1 MFGKIMKLTNILFA
15 SSLVFMVSCAEI
27 LEEPRLNSDV
37 DRNLQEDL
45 DAKLVP
51 LTTSVVESLNKQPF
65 DLLLTRKNSLNEN
78 QNLSASSIGTSLPKT
93 TSPIPYQIGIGDVL
107 SLTRFITRQGVT
119 DDVARDSMVTSTTRV
134 TADGNILFIET
145 GLLKLEGK
153 SIAQARSEVSNALIR
168 NGIDPRFQL
177 EVSGFNSQ
185 KVGLIISKTAGT
197 GAGVNVA
204 VTESEQGT
212 ALYTITERP
221 LTLKELLI
229 RAGFEIDDSLLQIAT
244 LQRSKRSYR
253 IPIPHIFSNTAPD
266 YYLTGGDI
274 VKLENINY
282 RPQFAY
288 MMGGGSKPQT
298 LLLNPQTRTVLAEAL
313 FAEGGLLSSAAARK
327 WEVYMLRGQDPINV
341 YHLDATDPTRLSL
354 ATKVELRP
362 NDIVFGSTK
371 PIYDF
376 KTLLGLLMPLRSLS
390 DTVSE

>member
-1 MFGKIMKLTNILFA
+1 MFGKIMKLTNIFFA

-244 LQRSKRSYR
+244 LQRSKRS
-253 IPIPHIFSNTAPD
+253 
-266 YYLTGGDI
+266 
-274 VKLENINY
+274 
-282 RPQFAY
+282 
-288 MMGGGSKPQT
+288 
-298 LLLNPQTRTVLAEAL
+298 
-313 FAEGGLLSSAAARK
+313 
-327 WEVYMLRGQDPINV
+327 
-341 YHLDATDPTRLSL
+341 
-354 ATKVELRP
+354 
-362 NDIVFGSTK
+362 
-371 PIYDF
+371 
-376 KTLLGLLMPLRSLS
+376 
-390 DTVSE
+390 